1 MLRNKHLRLD
11 QEKIEKAKR
20 ILKAK
25 TETEALDKALDR
37 VIQDEREMRRR
48 KKVMK
53 RMIELRNSVGK
64 LQEDSAEWLRL
75 ARQERAQS
83 HDSSS

>member
-37 VIQDEREMRRR
+37 VIEDEREMRRR
-48 KKVMK
+48 RNVMK

-64 LQEDSAEWLRL
+64 LQEDSAEWVRL

>member
-48 KKVMK
+48 RKVM
-53 RMIELRNSVGK
+53 RRIIELRNSVGK
-64 LQEDSAEWLRL
+64 LQEDSAEWVRL
-75 ARQERAQS
+75 ARRERAQS

>member
-37 VIQDEREMRRR
+37 VIEDEREMRRR
-48 KKVMK
+48 RKVMK

-64 LQEDSAEWLRL
+64 LQEDSAEWVRL

>member
-48 KKVMK
+48 RKVMK
-53 RMIELRNSVGK
+53 RMIELRNSIGK
-64 LQEDSAEWLRL
+64 LQEDSAEWVRL

>member
-48 KKVMK
+48 RKVMK

-64 LQEDSAEWLRL
+64 LQEDSAEWVRL
-75 ARQERAQS
+75 ARQERAQY